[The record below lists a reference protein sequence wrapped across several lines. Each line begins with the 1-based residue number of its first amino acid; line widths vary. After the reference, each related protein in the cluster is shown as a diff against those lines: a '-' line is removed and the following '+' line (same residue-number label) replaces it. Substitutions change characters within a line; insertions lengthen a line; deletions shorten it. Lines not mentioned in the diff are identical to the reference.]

1 MVENNEN
8 HCRRA
13 EKDGQS
19 VQIAVGN
26 HRDDVVCGV
35 VDNGCDF
42 GGKLEGSGLVIV
54 QDGIGS
60 VTEEY

>member
-19 VQIAVGN
+19 IQIAVGN

-35 VDNGCDF
+35 VDTDAIG
-42 GGKLEGSGLVIV
+42 EVVMGSWKAQG
-54 QDGIGS
+54 Q
-60 VTEEY
+60 